1 MIGYKAFNRDLTCRG
16 FQYEI
21 GKTYSIKGL
30 PILCQ
35 KGFHFCENI
44 ADTYRYYPMSDNTR
58 ICKIEAI
65 GEIVTENNIKYCTNK
80 IKILEEITNDCERK
94 GNTNSSNSG
103 YRNSGYCN
111 SGNWNSGDCNSGY
124 RNSGYC
130 NSGNWNSGD
139 YNSGYRNSGNRNSGN
154 RNSGYKNSGDCNSG
168 DCNSGDWNS
177 GNRNSGDWNSGDC
190 NSGNWNS
197 GYKNSGNW
205 NSGNWNSGLF
215 NSEENPKL
223 KMFNNMSD
231 WTINDWNDSDARHI
245 MNTCPYTHS
254 DFIDKSDMTDEEK
267 ENHPEYKTIGGFVK
281 VFIVTKK
288 EKEDWWNKLS
298 DEDKDIIKSL
308 PNFDFDIFRKCVGF

>member
-1 MIGYKAFNRDLTCRG
+1 MIGYKAFNKDLICKG

-21 GKTYSIKGL
+21 GKTYSIKES
-30 PILCQ
+30 PIPCNR
-35 KGFHFCENI
+35 GFHFCKSI
-44 ADTYRYYPMSDNTR
+44 AETYEFYPMSENTR
-58 ICKIEAI
+58 ICKIEAL
-65 GEIVTENNIKYCTNK
+65 GEIQTDDEKKYCTNV
-80 IKILEEITNDCERK
+80 IKIIEEVTDEWNRK
-94 GNTNSSNSG
+94 GNSNSSNSG
-103 YRNSGYCN
+103 YCNSGYCNSGDRNSGDYNSGDWNSGDWNSGDSNSGYCN
-111 SGNWNSGDCNSGY
+111 SGN
-124 RNSGYC
+124 
-130 NSGNWNSGD
+130 
-139 YNSGYRNSGNRNSGN
+139 
-154 RNSGYKNSGDCNSG
+154 CNSG
-168 DCNSGDWNS
+168 D
-177 GNRNSGDWNSGDC
+177 
-190 NSGNWNS
+190 
-197 GYKNSGNW
+197 W

-231 WTINDWNDSDARHI
+231 WTINDWENSDARHI

-254 DFIDKSDMTDEEK
+254 NFIDKSDMTDEEK

>member
-1 MIGYKAFNRDLTCRG
+1 MIGYKAFNQDLTCRG

-103 YRNSGYCN
+103 YWNSGNWNSGNRNSGNSNSGYWNSGNGNSGDCN
-111 SGNWNSGDCNSGY
+111 SGNWNSGDCNSGDW
-124 RNSGYC
+124 
-130 NSGNWNSGD
+130 NSGNC
-139 YNSGYRNSGNRNSGN
+139 NSGNRNSGN
-154 RNSGYKNSGDCNSG
+154 R
-168 DCNSGDWNS
+168 
-177 GNRNSGDWNSGDC
+177 
-190 NSGNWNS
+190 
-197 GYKNSGNW
+197 NSGNW

-254 DFIDKSDMTDEEK
+254 DFIDKSDMTDKEK

>member
-1 MIGYKAFNRDLTCRG
+1 MIGYKAFNQDLTCRG

-94 GNTNSSNSG
+94 SNTNSSNSG
-103 YRNSGYCN
+103 YRNSGECN
-111 SGNWNSGDCNSGY
+111 SGDCNSGECNSGECNSGDCNSGY
-124 RNSGYC
+124 RNSG
-130 NSGNWNSGD
+130 N
-139 YNSGYRNSGNRNSGN
+139 
-154 RNSGYKNSGDCNSG
+154 
-168 DCNSGDWNS
+168 
-177 GNRNSGDWNSGDC
+177 WNSGDC

-197 GYKNSGNW
+197 GNWNSGYRNSGNWNSGNWNSGNW

-223 KMFNNMSD
+223 KMFNKMSD
-231 WTINDWNDSDARHI
+231 WTINDWNNSDARRI

-254 DFIDKSDMTDEEK
+254 NFIDKSDMTDEEK

-281 VFIVTKK
+281 VFIATKK

>member
-103 YRNSGYCN
+103 YWN
-111 SGNWNSGDCNSGY
+111 SGNW
-124 RNSGYC
+124 
-130 NSGNWNSGD
+130 
-139 YNSGYRNSGNRNSGN
+139 NSGNRNSGN
-154 RNSGYKNSGDCNSG
+154 SNSGYWNSGNRNSGDCNSGYKNSGDCNSG
-168 DCNSGDWNS
+168 
-177 GNRNSGDWNSGDC
+177 NRNSGYRNSGDC
-190 NSGNWNS
+190 NSG
-197 GYKNSGNW
+197 YRNSGNW

-223 KMFNNMSD
+223 KMFNKMSD
-231 WTINDWNDSDARHI
+231 WTINDWNNSDARRI

>member
-1 MIGYKAFNRDLTCRG
+1 MIGYKAFNQDLTCRG

-103 YRNSGYCN
+103 Y
-111 SGNWNSGDCNSGY
+111 
-124 RNSGYC
+124 
-130 NSGNWNSGD
+130 
-139 YNSGYRNSGNRNSGN
+139 
-154 RNSGYKNSGDCNSG
+154 
-168 DCNSGDWNS
+168 
-177 GNRNSGDWNSGDC
+177 
-190 NSGNWNS
+190 
-197 GYKNSGNW
+197 W

-231 WTINDWNDSDARHI
+231 WTINDWNNSDARRI

>member
-124 RNSGYC
+124 RNSGDC
-130 NSGNWNSGD
+130 NSGN
-139 YNSGYRNSGNRNSGN
+139 
-154 RNSGYKNSGDCNSG
+154 CNSG
-168 DCNSGDWNS
+168 DRNSGDRNSGDWNS
-177 GNRNSGDWNSGDC
+177 GNRNSG
-190 NSGNWNS
+190 
-197 GYKNSGNW
+197 YRNSGNW

>member
-1 MIGYKAFNRDLTCRG
+1 MIGYKAFNQDLTCRG

-103 YRNSGYCN
+103 YWN
-111 SGNWNSGDCNSGY
+111 SGNWNSG
-124 RNSGYC
+124 
-130 NSGNWNSGD
+130 
-139 YNSGYRNSGNRNSGN
+139 NRNSGDC
-154 RNSGYKNSGDCNSG
+154 NSGYKNSGDCNSG
-168 DCNSGDWNS
+168 
-177 GNRNSGDWNSGDC
+177 NRNSGYRNSGDC
-190 NSGNWNS
+190 KSGNWNS
-197 GYKNSGNW
+197 GNCNSGYRNSGNW

>member
-1 MIGYKAFNRDLTCRG
+1 MIGYKAFNQDLTCRG

-124 RNSGYC
+124 RNSGDC
-130 NSGNWNSGD
+130 NSGN
-139 YNSGYRNSGNRNSGN
+139 
-154 RNSGYKNSGDCNSG
+154 CNSG
-168 DCNSGDWNS
+168 D
-177 GNRNSGDWNSGDC
+177 RNSGDWNSGDR
-190 NSGNWNS
+190 NS
-197 GYKNSGNW
+197 GYRNSGNW

>member
-1 MIGYKAFNRDLTCRG
+1 MIGYKAFNQDLTCRG

-103 YRNSGYCN
+103 YWN
-111 SGNWNSGDCNSGY
+111 SGNWNSG
-124 RNSGYC
+124 
-130 NSGNWNSGD
+130 
-139 YNSGYRNSGNRNSGN
+139 NRNSGDC
-154 RNSGYKNSGDCNSG
+154 NSGYKNSGDCNSG
-168 DCNSGDWNS
+168 
-177 GNRNSGDWNSGDC
+177 NRNSGYRNSGDC

-197 GYKNSGNW
+197 GNCNSGYRNSGDRNSGDWNSGNW

>member
-1 MIGYKAFNRDLTCRG
+1 MIGYKAFNEDLICKG

-21 GKTYSIKGL
+21 GKTYSIKES
-30 PILCQ
+30 PIPCNR
-35 KGFHFCENI
+35 GFHFCKSI
-44 ADTYRYYPMSDNTR
+44 AETYEFYPMSENTR
-58 ICKIEAI
+58 ICKIEAL
-65 GEIVTENNIKYCTNK
+65 GEIQTDDEKKYCTNV
-80 IKILEEITNDCERK
+80 IKIIEEVTDEWNRK
-94 GNTNSSNSG
+94 GNSNSSNSG
-103 YRNSGYCN
+103 Y
-111 SGNWNSGDCNSGY
+111 CNSGY
-124 RNSGYC
+124 RNSG
-130 NSGNWNSGD
+130 D
-139 YNSGYRNSGNRNSGN
+139 RNSGYRNSGNRNSGN
-154 RNSGYKNSGDCNSG
+154 WNSGYRNSGHWNSGDCNSG
-168 DCNSGDWNS
+168 NRNSGYRNSGNWNSGDWNSGDWNS
-177 GNRNSGDWNSGDC
+177 GNRNSGDWNSGNC

-197 GYKNSGNW
+197 GYRNSGDW
-205 NSGNWNSGLF
+205 NSGDWNSGLF

-231 WTINDWNDSDARHI
+231 WTINDWKNSDARRI

-254 DFIDKSDMTDEEK
+254 NFIDKSDMTDEEK

>member
-1 MIGYKAFNRDLTCRG
+1 MIGYKAFNQDLTCRG

-103 YRNSGYCN
+103 YWN
-111 SGNWNSGDCNSGY
+111 SGNWNSG
-124 RNSGYC
+124 
-130 NSGNWNSGD
+130 
-139 YNSGYRNSGNRNSGN
+139 NRNSGDC
-154 RNSGYKNSGDCNSG
+154 NSGYKNSGDCNSG
-168 DCNSGDWNS
+168 
-177 GNRNSGDWNSGDC
+177 NRNSGYRNSGDC

-197 GYKNSGNW
+197 GNCNSGYRNSGNW

-231 WTINDWNDSDARHI
+231 WTINDWENSDARHI

>member
-1 MIGYKAFNRDLTCRG
+1 MIGYKAFNQDLTCRG

-103 YRNSGYCN
+103 Y
-111 SGNWNSGDCNSGY
+111 
-124 RNSGYC
+124 
-130 NSGNWNSGD
+130 
-139 YNSGYRNSGNRNSGN
+139 
-154 RNSGYKNSGDCNSG
+154 
-168 DCNSGDWNS
+168 
-177 GNRNSGDWNSGDC
+177 
-190 NSGNWNS
+190 
-197 GYKNSGNW
+197 W

-254 DFIDKSDMTDEEK
+254 DFIDKSDMTDKEK

>member
-1 MIGYKAFNRDLTCRG
+1 MIGYKAFNQDLTCRG

-103 YRNSGYCN
+103 YWN
-111 SGNWNSGDCNSGY
+111 SGNWNSG
-124 RNSGYC
+124 
-130 NSGNWNSGD
+130 
-139 YNSGYRNSGNRNSGN
+139 NRNSGDC
-154 RNSGYKNSGDCNSG
+154 NSGYKNSGDCNSG
-168 DCNSGDWNS
+168 
-177 GNRNSGDWNSGDC
+177 NRNSGYRNSGDC

-197 GYKNSGNW
+197 GNCNSGYRNSGNW

>member
-1 MIGYKAFNRDLTCRG
+1 MIGYKAFNEDLTCKS

-21 GKTYSIKGL
+21 GKTYSIKES
-30 PILCQ
+30 PIPCNR
-35 KGFHFCENI
+35 GFHFCKSI
-44 ADTYRYYPMSDNTR
+44 AETYEFYPMSENTR
-58 ICKIEAI
+58 ICKIEAL
-65 GEIVTENNIKYCTNK
+65 GEIQTDDEKKYCTNV
-80 IKILEEITNDCERK
+80 IKIIEEVTDEWNRK
-94 GNTNSSNSG
+94 GNSNSSNSG
-103 YRNSGYCN
+103 YCNSGYCN
-111 SGNWNSGDCNSGY
+111 SGNSNSGYYNLGNSNSGYYNSGDSNSGY
-124 RNSGYC
+124 
-130 NSGNWNSGD
+130 
-139 YNSGYRNSGNRNSGN
+139 
-154 RNSGYKNSGDCNSG
+154 CNSG

-177 GNRNSGDWNSGDC
+177 GDSNSGYCNSGDCNSGDWNSGDC
-190 NSGNWNS
+190 NSGYYNS
-197 GYKNSGNW
+197 GDSNSGDW

-231 WTINDWNDSDARHI
+231 WTINDWENSDARHI

>member
-1 MIGYKAFNRDLTCRG
+1 MIGYKAFNQDLTCRG

-124 RNSGYC
+124 RNSGDC
-130 NSGNWNSGD
+130 NSGN
-139 YNSGYRNSGNRNSGN
+139 
-154 RNSGYKNSGDCNSG
+154 CNSG
-168 DCNSGDWNS
+168 D
-177 GNRNSGDWNSGDC
+177 RNSGDWNSGDR
-190 NSGNWNS
+190 NS
-197 GYKNSGNW
+197 GYRNSGNW

-231 WTINDWNDSDARHI
+231 WTINDWKNSDARRI

-254 DFIDKSDMTDEEK
+254 NFIDKSDMTDEEK

>member
-1 MIGYKAFNRDLTCRG
+1 MIGYKAFNQDLTCRG

-103 YRNSGYCN
+103 Y
-111 SGNWNSGDCNSGY
+111 
-124 RNSGYC
+124 
-130 NSGNWNSGD
+130 
-139 YNSGYRNSGNRNSGN
+139 
-154 RNSGYKNSGDCNSG
+154 
-168 DCNSGDWNS
+168 
-177 GNRNSGDWNSGDC
+177 
-190 NSGNWNS
+190 
-197 GYKNSGNW
+197 W

>member
-1 MIGYKAFNRDLTCRG
+1 MIGYKAFNQDLTCRG

-103 YRNSGYCN
+103 YWN
-111 SGNWNSGDCNSGY
+111 SGNWNSG
-124 RNSGYC
+124 
-130 NSGNWNSGD
+130 
-139 YNSGYRNSGNRNSGN
+139 NRNSGDC
-154 RNSGYKNSGDCNSG
+154 NSGYKNSGDCNSG
-168 DCNSGDWNS
+168 
-177 GNRNSGDWNSGDC
+177 NRNSGYRNSGDC
-190 NSGNWNS
+190 NSGNWNQGNCNS
-197 GYKNSGNW
+197 GYRNSGNW